1 MLQYKIQVLIIFFS
15 IYVYIYLLSI
25 LVVIIN
31 NYIFKIIEI
40 NRILF
45 YYTMNVNSRVD
56 VFGFYSKIE
65 KKYFF
70 RSR

>member
-56 VFGFYSKIE
+56 VLYLFGFYSKIE
-65 KKYFF
+65 KKIFF
-70 RSR
+70 